1 MRENHLIATVRLISI
16 MLESIAAMIFGL
28 MLLSTISGMLG
39 LGVAFA
45 AIPFLSIFFADLVR
59 GIQPMA
65 LLLNGFTALFS
76 AVGFSKSGFV
86 DWRKAAPLAIVTTLS
101 EPIGSIL
108 VLKVPQLYVWFIYFA
123 SVLYLAYRLFK
134 PVKATASKERY
145 KLALILAVPISIL
158 AGFLGVGPGFLL
170 MPTLI
175 IAGLE
180 PKKAAGI
187 NAVAVCPP
195 SFSALIPRLGNISM
209 DLQLTA
215 ILLITSTIAS
225 YGGARITSKY
235 VPSILL
241 KKLFGLLIV
250 VMTLYRIFSLVGF

>member
-1 MRENHLIATVRLISI
+1 
-16 MLESIAAMIFGL
+16 
-28 MLLSTISGMLG
+28 
-39 LGVAFA
+39 
-45 AIPFLSIFFADLVR
+45 
-59 GIQPMA
+59 
-65 LLLNGFTALFS
+65 
-76 AVGFSKSGFV
+76 
-86 DWRKAAPLAIVTTLS
+86 
-101 EPIGSIL
+101 PIGSIL

-225 YGGARITSKY
+225 YAGARITSKY

>member
-1 MRENHLIATVRLISI
+1 
-16 MLESIAAMIFGL
+16 
-28 MLLSTISGMLG
+28 
-39 LGVAFA
+39 
-45 AIPFLSIFFADLVR
+45 
-59 GIQPMA
+59 MA

-195 SFSALIPRLGNISM
+195 
-209 DLQLTA
+209 
-215 ILLITSTIAS
+215 
-225 YGGARITSKY
+225 
-235 VPSILL
+235 
-241 KKLFGLLIV
+241 LFQH
-250 VMTLYRIFSLVGF
+250 